1 MNAKQLQ
8 KEMALW
14 IVRLNTDDLHER
26 QQAQIEFEAWR
37 SKYPQHH
44 DQLDQLDQMLN
55 FSQTIQQFSTTH
67 GISSQNVRSSM
78 KLSQQSKKH
87 ILQMLSK
94 TLVLCIGVGGMVYL
108 AGHSTMLSYYTADF
122 KTEIGQMHSIT
133 LQDGSK
139 VTLGAKSAIKLD
151 FTAEKRQ
158 INLVQGDIYIDV
170 AKDPQRPL
178 VVHTPQADF
187 KALGTRF
194 IVYQYSNSSVLNMLH
209 SKVETRSLGKDHQSK
224 VVKQGE
230 KIIADPLGLG
240 QISEL
245 DIESTEFAWDKHQ
258 ILADQ
263 LPLSD
268 LLTNLGRYHPQY
280 LLFNRSTLKDY
291 KVSGVINAQQD
302 LDQTLRLLASQY
314 PLSIT
319 KMGNHVIYISKK

>member
-37 SKYPQHH
+37 SKYPEHH
-44 DQLDQLDQMLN
+44 DQLDQMLN
-55 FSQTIQQFSTTH
+55 FSETMQQFSTTH
-67 GISSQNVRSSM
+67 GISSQNVHNSM
-78 KLSQQSKKH
+78 KVSQQSKKH
-87 ILQMLSK
+87 ILQLFSK
-94 TLVLCIGVGGMVYL
+94 VLVFCVSIGGVVYFT
-108 AGHSTMLSYYTADF
+108 AHSTMMSYYTADY

-133 LQDGSK
+133 LEDGSK
-139 VTLGAKSAIKLD
+139 VTLAAKSAIKLD

-178 VVHTPQADF
+178 IVHTAQADF

-194 IVYQYSNSSVLNMLH
+194 IVYQYANSSVLNMLH
-209 SKVETRSLGKDHQSK
+209 SKVETRSLAKNSQVK

-230 KIIADPLGLG
+230 KISADALGLSP
-240 QISEL
+240 ISEL
-245 DIESTEFAWDKHQ
+245 DIASTEFAWDKHQ

-263 LPLSD
+263 LPLAD
-268 LLTNLGRYHPQY
+268 LLTNLGRYHHQY
-280 LLFNRSTLKDY
+280 LIFNHSTLKDY

-302 LDQTLRLLASQY
+302 LDQTLRLLVTQY
-314 PLSIT
+314 PIKIT
-319 KMGNHVIYISKK
+319 KLGDHVIYITSK

>member
-37 SKYPQHH
+37 NKYPEHH
-44 DQLDQLDQMLN
+44 DQLDQMLS
-55 FSQTIQQFSTTH
+55 FSQTLQQFSTTH
-67 GISSQNVRSSM
+67 GISSQNVRNSM

-94 TLVLCIGVGGMVYL
+94 TLLFFVGVGGVIYL
-108 AGHSTMLSYYTADF
+108 ASDSTMLSYHTADF
-122 KTEIGQMHSIT
+122 KTEVGQIHSIT

-151 FTAEKRQ
+151 FSSEKRQ
-158 INLVQGDIYIDV
+158 INLVQGDMYIDV

-178 VVHTPQADF
+178 IIHTPQADF

-230 KIIADPLGLG
+230 KITANPLGLSP
-240 QISEL
+240 ISKL
-245 DIESTEFAWDKHQ
+245 DIASTEFAWDKHQ

-263 LPLSD
+263 LPLPD
-268 LLTNLGRYHPQY
+268 LLTNLSRYHHQY
-280 LLFNRSTLKDY
+280 LIFNHSTLKDY

-302 LDQTLRLLASQY
+302 LDQTLRLLVSHY
-314 PLSIT
+314 PIKIT
-319 KMGNHVIYISKK
+319 KLGNYVIYITSK